1 MRAVVTGGAGSI
13 GSELCGYLSDK
24 YDDVVALDNNIN
36 ELTSLDREN
45 EGIDIANIDVR
56 NLEVL
61 KNFLKSSD
69 HVYHV
74 AALKHGPS
82 SENFPITTYETN
94 VKGTENIVQAAKHN
108 DIETLVNISTN
119 KAVESSNVMG
129 ATKLIGERIASNA
142 GFCNVRFGNVA
153 MSNGAVIPYFRKLAE
168 EGEDLPVTS
177 PEMTRFFISK
187 AEVVKRIYEVSE
199 LSDGG
204 ETFVIKMPSLRLDHI
219 AEFFEEKYDVGRK
232 IVGMRPGEKKHEELM
247 TKYESETCSENEEF
261 FIIGSEDKRDDQNTE
276 RSSEEAVKDKSEC
289 FNFLENLIQD

>member
-13 GSELCGYLSDK
+13 GSELCRYLAAK
-24 YDDVVALDNNIN
+24 YDEVVALDNNIN
-36 ELTSLDREN
+36 ELTRLDREN
-45 EGIDIANIDVR
+45 EDMDIANIDVR
-56 NLEVL
+56 DLEVL
-61 KNFLKSSD
+61 KNFLESSD

-108 DIETLVNISTN
+108 NIETLVNISTN

-129 ATKLIGERIASNA
+129 ATKLIGERIVSNS

-153 MSNGAVIPYFRKLAE
+153 MSNGAVIPYFQKLAE
-168 EGEDLPVTS
+168 KGEDLPVTS
-177 PEMTRFFISK
+177 PDMTRFFISK
-187 AEVVKRIYEVSE
+187 PEVVKRIYEVSE
-199 LSDGG
+199 LYEGG
-204 ETFVIKMPSLRLDHI
+204 GTFVIKMHSLKLDHI
-219 AEFFEEKYDVGRK
+219 AEFFEEKYSIGRE

-261 FIIGSEDKRDDQNTE
+261 FIIGSEDKRDDQNAE
-276 RSSEEAVKDKSEC
+276 RSSEEVVVEKEEAYE
-289 FNFLENLIQD
+289 FLEEVTTD